1 MQQPYPSIEASVIDL
16 RRRVGSDTDALITR
30 SCDRKRP
37 YGERCARLVAQRRR
51 RRGEQV
57 SPYRC
62 FYCGAWH
69 VGAAPSYEGLRRI
82 ADAIRDLH
90 GNRPVVGAG
99 ERTRTSTP
107 EGTGT

>member
-1 MQQPYPSIEASVIDL
+1 MEPSTAD
-16 RRRVGSDTDALITR
+16 LITR
-30 SCDRKRP
+30 SCEHKRS
-37 YGERCARLVAQRRR
+37 YGARCARLVAQRMRQQGRR
-51 RRGEQV
+51 V

-69 VGAAPSYEGLRRI
+69 IGAVPSYEQLRRI

-90 GNRPVVGAG
+90 GNLPGAG